1 MAPDWGPKKES
12 AAPKQQRVDTF
23 FGSHSGTID
32 TFCSPQSGAIDSFSG
47 PQCEAVD
54 TFLGV
59 YSTSN
64 SAVSAYLELN
74 QS

>member
-1 MAPDWGPKKES
+1 MLVLVFIIVLVHFDS
-12 AAPKQQRVDTF
+12 F
-23 FGSHSGTID
+23 SGSQCGAID
-32 TFCSPQSGAIDSFSG
+32 TFSGPQSGAVDTFSG
-47 PQCEAVD
+47 PQCGAIG

-64 SAVSAYLELN
+64 SAVSAYLELK